1 MYVMNVA
8 DPKLALARLALYRA
22 ARVTLG
28 NGLYLL
34 GLIPLERM

>member
-1 MYVMNVA
+1 VVGREKN
-8 DPKLALARLALYRA
+8 LAEARLLVYWA

-28 NGLYLL
+28 NGLRIL